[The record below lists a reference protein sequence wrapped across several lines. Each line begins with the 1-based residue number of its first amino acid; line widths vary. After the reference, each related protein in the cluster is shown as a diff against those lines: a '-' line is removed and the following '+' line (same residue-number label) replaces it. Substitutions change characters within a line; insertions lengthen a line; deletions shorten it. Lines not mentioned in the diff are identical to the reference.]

1 MGLAPSRSLYIKI
14 PALAILVLILGGM
27 LPLAAA
33 YVLLHRNADR
43 EVMDKAGVLL
53 LAAQPAR
60 TLGPSPAYN
69 GDPGCDYARR
79 AILNTT
85 PTRIDEPAT
94 KIRYVAHGST

>member
-43 EVMDKAGVLL
+43 EVMDNAGVLL

-60 TLGPSPAYN
+60 TVGPIPPSNGEPRCAY
-69 GDPGCDYARR
+69 PPR
-79 AILNTT
+79 APIHTT
-85 PTRIDEPAT
+85 PTKIDDPPA
-94 KIRYVAHGST
+94 KNPHS